1 MADENYKRRL
11 TAILSADVA
20 GYSRL
25 MGDNEAA
32 TVSTLKSHRRLIT
45 EKVQAA
51 KGRVID
57 SPGDNVL
64 AAFGSIVDAVSC
76 AVEIQNVLKEKNDEL
91 SEDRKMAFRIGVNL
105 GDVIQDGDRIYG
117 DGVNIAARIEGL
129 ADPGGVAISGTAFD
143 NIRNKLDYG
152 YRFSGEHA
160 VKNIANPVRV
170 YKVLTEPEFA
180 GKVIGEKGF
189 LGWMS
194 RKVALAV
201 ILALAIATGGLVSY
215 YIYLNRSGRIEPAS
229 VEKMAFPLPESPS
242 ILVLPL
248 KTINSEQ
255 NHGYLADGITENIII
270 NLSKIPS
277 IFVIAP
283 RSSFAYKDKSITFK
297 QVAEELGIRYIL
309 DGGIQRSGNHIRVN
323 AQLIDALTGVT
334 KWAERYDREL
344 KEVFELQDDITQKV
358 VTALEVTLAEGEQA
372 RYRRG
377 QTKNSKAYEYYIKG
391 LEHYRRFTPQDNN
404 EALRLFEKAVALDS
418 EYYHAMADIG
428 WAELNNWRFRW
439 GDNPDKSLLRAEE
452 TSTAILKVDPEHSTA
467 NALRGTIY
475 RYKGKFDWAIKYGR
489 KAVETEPNGSDITAT
504 LATTLMYAGQAQES
518 FELIERA
525 IRLSPKYPSW
535 YLYTLGAAHR
545 QLGNYDKAVAAH
557 EMWQKRNNRSP
568 NPYLALVY
576 TYTLAGMQDDAE
588 RAASEFL
595 KKRPKFSVQQ
605 WSKSAGYADP
615 HEVSK
620 IERALLA
627 AGLPE

>member
-1 MADENYKRRL
+1 L
-11 TAILSADVA
+11 
-20 GYSRL
+20 GY
-25 MGDNEAA
+25 EY
-32 TVSTLKSHRRLIT
+32 
-45 EKVQAA
+45 
-51 KGRVID
+51 
-57 SPGDNVL
+57 
-64 AAFGSIVDAVSC
+64 
-76 AVEIQNVLKEKNDEL
+76 
-91 SEDRKMAFRIGVNL
+91 L
-105 GDVIQDGDRIYG
+105 GEQ
-117 DGVNIAARIEGL
+117 
-129 ADPGGVAISGTAFD
+129 P
-143 NIRNKLDYG
+143 
-152 YRFSGEHA
+152 
-160 VKNIANPVRV
+160 VKNIPKPVGAYRV
-170 YKVLTEPEFA
+170 LMKPDAV
-180 GKVIGEKGF
+180 GKVIGEKRF
-189 LGWMS
+189 LGRIS
-194 RKVALAV
+194 RRTAMAAIIVLVMVA
-201 ILALAIATGGLVSY
+201 GGLITWN
-215 YIYLNRSGRIEPAS
+215 IYLYQSKRIEPAS

-309 DGGIQRSGNHIRVN
+309 DGGIQRSENHIRVN

-391 LEHYRRFTPQDNN
+391 LEHYRRFTPHDNN

-439 GDNPDKSLLRAEE
+439 GDNPDKSLLRAED

-467 NALRGTIY
+467 NSLRGTIY
-475 RYKGKFDWAIKYGR
+475 RYKGKFDRAIKYGR
-489 KAVETEPNGSDITAT
+489 KALETEPNGSDITAT

-576 TYTLAGMQDDAE
+576 TYTLAGRQDDAE

-595 KKRPKFSVQQ
+595 KKRPMFSVQQ

-620 IERALLA
+620 IERAMLA